1 MTQRTTRKKFALQA
15 VMFAAFAGAM
25 LFLFSGSN
33 PPQPAA
39 ALAAA
44 PVAPPVESFADL
56 AEKLLPTVVNISTTQ
71 TIEAPQQGMPN
82 MPNLPPGSPFEDM
95 FRDFFEQYEGMPQ
108 MQERQTASLGSGF
121 IIDTEKGYIV
131 TNNHVIRD
139 SDEIKVIL
147 QDDTTLDA
155 TVIGMDEKTDI
166 AVLQVKTDKK
176 LIAARWGDSEISR
189 VGDWVLAIGNPF
201 GLGGTVTAGIISAS
215 RRDINAG
222 PYDDFI
228 QTDASINRGNSGGPM
243 FNLKGE
249 IIGVNT
255 AIFSPSGGS
264 VGIGFAVPSSLVRPV
279 VEQLIKYG
287 QTRRGWLGVRI
298 QQVTDEIAESLGL
311 KEAYGALV
319 SSVTESG
326 PAAAAGLQ
334 QGDIILSFDGKR
346 IKQMRELPRMVAES
360 EIGKQVELHV
370 WRKGKTVTAKVKLG
384 QLEKAEENGLVA
396 SESEMPDEDSGTGD
410 ADKVSALGLT
420 VSPVNRILQQR
431 YNIGRDATGVVV
443 TEIDPAG
450 IAAGKGVAPGDLIIE
465 VDQQP
470 VKSVKDVQKAVTAAE
485 KEKKRSVLLLVS
497 RGGEIRFIA
506 LRLKS

>member
-1 MTQRTTRKKFALQA
+1 MTQEKTRNRFFLRT
-15 VMFAAFAGAM
+15 VMHGACLLCA
-25 LFLFSGSN
+25 LFLLAG
-33 PPQPAA
+33 PGTLQVTPAA
-39 ALAAA
+39 AASSTA
-44 PVAPPVESFADL
+44 PAEGFADL
-56 AEKLLPTVVNISTTQ
+56 ADKLLPTVVNISTTQ
-71 TIEAPQQGMPN
+71 TIEAPQGMPN

-95 FRDFFEQYEGMPQ
+95 FRDFFEQYENAPQ
-108 MQERQTASLGSGF
+108 AQPRQTASLGSGF
-121 IIDTEKGYIV
+121 IIDAEKGYVV

-155 TVIGMDEKTDI
+155 TVIGTDEKTDI
-166 AVLQVKTDKK
+166 AVLQVKSSKA
-176 LIAARWGDSEISR
+176 LVAANWGDSEVSR

-279 VEQLIKYG
+279 VDQLIKYG

-298 QQVTDEIAESLGL
+298 QQVTDEIAESLGM

-319 SSVTESG
+319 SSVTDDG

-334 QGDIILSFDGKR
+334 QGDIILSFDGKQ

-360 EIGKQVELHV
+360 EIGKKVDLHL
-370 WRKGKTVTAKVKLG
+370 WRKGKTVTAQVKLG
-384 QLEKAEENGLVA
+384 QLEKAEENGLVTGSA
-396 SESEMPDEDSGTGD
+396 ETPDDETGTAD
-410 ADKVSALGLT
+410 ADKIASLGLT
-420 VSPVNRILQQR
+420 VSPLNRVLQQR
-431 YNIGRDATGVVV
+431 YNIDREAAGIVV
-443 TEIDPAG
+443 TEVDPAG
-450 IAAGKGVAPGDLIIE
+450 IAAGKGIAPGDLIIE
-465 VDQQP
+465 IDQKP
-470 VKSVKDVQKAVTAAE
+470 ATSVKDMQKAVKAAE
-485 KEKKRSVLLLVS
+485 KAKKRSVLLLIS
-497 RGGEIRFIA
+497 RGGEIRFVA
-506 LRLKS
+506 LRFKD

>member
-1 MTQRTTRKKFALQA
+1 MTKMMTRKRFSLWIVMHGALFVCALTLLAGPGILRVTPA
-15 VMFAAFAGAM
+15 VAA
-25 LFLFSGSN
+25 SGT
-33 PPQPAA
+33 
-39 ALAAA
+39 
-44 PVAPPVESFADL
+44 VPVEGFADL

-71 TIEAPQQGMPN
+71 TIDQPQGLPN

-95 FRDFFEQYEGMPQ
+95 FRDFFEQHENAPQ
-108 MQERQTASLGSGF
+108 LQTRQTASLGSGF
-121 IIDTEKGYIV
+121 IIDAEKGYVV
-131 TNNHVIRD
+131 TNNHVVRD

-155 TVIGMDEKTDI
+155 TVIGTDEKTDI
-166 AVLQVKTDKK
+166 AVLQVKSSKK
-176 LIAARWGDSEISR
+176 LVAASWGDSDVSR

-264 VGIGFAVPSSLVRPV
+264 VGIGFAVPSSLVHSV
-279 VEQLIKYG
+279 VDQLIKYG

-298 QQVTDEIAESLGL
+298 QQVTDEIAESLGM

-319 SSVTESG
+319 SSLTEGG

-334 QGDIILSFDGKR
+334 QGDIILSFNGKQV
-346 IKQMRELPRMVAES
+346 KAMRELPRMVAES
-360 EIGKQVELHV
+360 EIDKTVELHL
-370 WRKGKTVTAKVKLG
+370 WRKGKTVTAQVKLG
-384 QLEKAEENGLVA
+384 QLEKAEETGLVV
-396 SESEMPDEDSGTGD
+396 SDTDVPKDETGMVN
-410 ADKVSALGLT
+410 ADKVPSIGLT

-431 YNIGRDATGVVV
+431 YNLESGAKGVVV
-443 TEIDPAG
+443 TDVDPAG
-450 IAAGKGVAPGDLIIE
+450 ISSGKGIAPGDLIVE
-465 VDQQP
+465 VDQKP
-470 VKSVKDVQKAVTAAE
+470 VANVKDVIKAVKEVE
-485 KEKKRSVLLLVS
+485 KAKKRSVLLLIS
-497 RGGEIRFIA
+497 RGGEIRFVA
-506 LRLKS
+506 LRFKE

>member
-1 MTQRTTRKKFALQA
+1 MTQKKTRKRFVLQT
-15 VMFAAFAGAM
+15 VMFAVFGAALL
-25 LFLFSGSN
+25 LFLTGGA
-33 PPQPAA
+33 PPQQAK
-39 ALAAA
+39 AL
-44 PVAPPVESFADL
+44 VAPPPAEGFADL
-56 AEKLLPTVVNISTTQ
+56 ADRLLPTVVNISTTQ
-71 TIEAPQQGMPN
+71 TIEAPQGLPN

-121 IIDTEKGYIV
+121 VIDGEKGYIV

-155 TVIGMDEKTDI
+155 TVIGTDEKTDI
-166 AVLQVKTDKK
+166 AVLQVKTEKK
-176 LIAARWGDSEISR
+176 LAAVRWGDSEVSR

-249 IIGVNT
+249 VIGVNT

-264 VGIGFAVPSSLVRPV
+264 VGIGFAVPSALVRPV

-298 QQVTDEIAESLGL
+298 QHVTEEIAESLGM

-319 SSVTESG
+319 SSVTAGG

-334 QGDIILSFDGKR
+334 QGDIILSFDGR
-346 IKQMRELPRMVAES
+346 QIKQMRELPRMVAES
-360 EIGKQVELHV
+360 EIGKQVELHL

-396 SESEMPDEDSGTGD
+396 SGTEEPDEQSGTGD
-410 ADKVSALGLT
+410 ADKVSGLGLT
-420 VSPVNRILQQR
+420 VAPLNPVLQQR
-431 YNIGRDATGVVV
+431 YNLGSDAKGVVV
-443 TEIDPAG
+443 TAVDPEG
-450 IAAGKGVAPGDLIIE
+450 AASGKGIAPGDLVIE
-465 VDQQP
+465 VDQKP
-470 VKSVKDVQKAVTAAE
+470 VTSVKDMQKAVKAAE
-485 KEKKRSVLLLVS
+485 KDKKRSLLLLVS

-506 LRLKS
+506 LRLKN